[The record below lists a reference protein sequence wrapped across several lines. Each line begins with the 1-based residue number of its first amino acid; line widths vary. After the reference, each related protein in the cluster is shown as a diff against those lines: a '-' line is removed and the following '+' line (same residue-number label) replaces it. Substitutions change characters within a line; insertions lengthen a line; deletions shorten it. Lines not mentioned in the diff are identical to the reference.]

1 MDELIA
7 QIMEKTGVT
16 ADKAKEMLGVT
27 TDWMRERVPDDVA
40 DQIGSILSG
49 AGDMAGTATGAA
61 TGAASAAT
69 DAASGAA
76 AAATGKAGDL
86 WNVAKDTVSGF
97 VPKDDQ

>member
-27 TDWMRERVPDDVA
+27 ANWMQDRLPDDVA
-40 DQIGSILSG
+40 DQISAILSG
-49 AGDMAGTATGAA
+49 AGEMAGTATEAA
-61 TGAASAAT
+61 TGAAT
-69 DAASGAA
+69 GAA

-86 WNVAKDTVSGF
+86 WNTAKGTVSGL
-97 VPKDDQ
+97 VQNNDQ

>member
-7 QIMEKTGVT
+7 QIMDKTGVT

-27 TDWMRERVPDDVA
+27 AEWMRERVPDDVA
-40 DQIGSILSG
+40 DQIGSILSS

-69 DAASGAA
+69 EAASGAA

-86 WNVAKDTVSGF
+86 WNVAKGTVSGSA
-97 VPKDDQ
+97 PSDDE

>member
-27 TDWMRERVPDDVA
+27 AEWMQNRLPEDAA
-40 DQIGSILSG
+40 DQISTILSG

-61 TGAASAAT
+61 TGAA
-69 DAASGAA
+69 
-76 AAATGKAGDL
+76 AAATGTAGDL
-86 WNVAKDTVSGF
+86 WNTAKGAVSGLAQN
-97 VPKDDQ
+97 DDQ

>member
-16 ADKAKEMLGVT
+16 ADKAREMLGVT
-27 TDWMRERVPDDVA
+27 ADWMKNRLPEDAA
-40 DQIGSILSG
+40 DQISSILSG

-61 TGAASAAT
+61 TGAA
-69 DAASGAA
+69 

-86 WNVAKDTVSGF
+86 WNTAKGTVSGL
-97 VPKDDQ
+97 VQNDDQ

>member
-1 MDELIA
+1 MDELVA

-49 AGDMAGTATGAA
+49 AGDMVGTATGAA

>member
-27 TDWMRERVPDDVA
+27 ADWMKNRLPDDVA
-40 DQIGSILSG
+40 EQIGSILAG

-61 TGAASAAT
+61 S
-69 DAASGAA
+69 
-76 AAATGKAGDL
+76 AATGKAGDL
-86 WNVAKDTVSGF
+86 WNQAKGTVSGF
-97 VPKDDQ
+97 VPSDDQ

>member
-27 TDWMRERVPDDVA
+27 AEWMKDRVPDDVA
-40 DQIGSILSG
+40 DQISSILSG
-49 AGDMAGTATGAA
+49 AGEMASSATEAATGAA
-61 TGAASAAT
+61 T
-69 DAASGAA
+69 GAA

-86 WNVAKDTVSGF
+86 WNTAKGTVSGLAQN
-97 VPKDDQ
+97 DDQ

>member
-27 TDWMRERVPDDVA
+27 AEWMKNRLPDDVA

-49 AGDMAGTATGAA
+49 AGRLAGTATGAA
-61 TGAASAAT
+61 TGAAAAAT
-69 DAASGAA
+69 GGSGAA

-86 WNVAKDTVSGF
+86 WGTAKGKVSGL
-97 VPKDDQ
+97 VQNDDQ

>member
-27 TDWMRERVPDDVA
+27 ANWMQDRLPDDVA
-40 DQIGSILSG
+40 DQISSILSG
-49 AGDMAGTATGAA
+49 AGEMAGTATEAA
-61 TGAASAAT
+61 T
-69 DAASGAA
+69 GAA

-86 WNVAKDTVSGF
+86 WNTAKGTVSGL
-97 VPKDDQ
+97 VQNNDQ